1 MKIRVLCFSLIAL
14 VASSDVVLADTLP
27 KRKPGLWELSVTASG
42 DGQPHVSKQCVDE
55 ATDAKLQSM
64 LQQGLTKDS
73 CSKNEFTKTAT
84 GFESHAEC
92 TVGPAKVTS
101 VGSFSGDFNSSYTG
115 EVVTTF
121 EPPMVGNGRSTVSM
135 SAKWSG
141 PCPADMK
148 PGDIVTEHGKF
159 DMDQAAAGMRQAQE
173 MMKNPEFAK
182 MMREGL
188 RQANQ
193 AGALGAE

>member
-1 MKIRVLCFSLIAL
+1 
-14 VASSDVVLADTLP
+14 
-27 KRKPGLWELSVTASG
+27 
-42 DGQPHVSKQCVDE
+42 
-55 ATDAKLQSM
+55 
-64 LQQGLTKDS
+64 
-73 CSKNEFTKTAT
+73 
-84 GFESHAEC
+84 
-92 TVGPAKVTS
+92 
-101 VGSFSGDFNSSYTG
+101 
-115 EVVTTF
+115 
-121 EPPMVGNGRSTVSM
+121 
-135 SAKWSG
+135 
-141 PCPADMK
+141 MK